1 MHSIVTL
8 QGGILKTMLQR
19 RKMVIREVTLLYV
32 IYINWRRAWIWA
44 QAPVNLLNPLA
55 HNKIDSSV
63 IPGLIS
69 RLIRWFRCIKR
80 IKQERVKKNVY
91 KILPQF
97 SYFTH
102 YLIVNFTINQWQFD
116 SLYVSLCFSF
126 GYSVWPFDFII
137 MQLWLI
143 KITSI
148 FVDLI

>member
-97 SYFTH
+97 PYFTH

-116 SLYVSLCFSF
+116 SLYVSLCSSF